1 MELESYSFVLLR
13 RGPRAA
19 EYDDAELDRL
29 QAAHLSFLD
38 EMRDAGHLVLAGPFS
53 HQPDESLRGLCV
65 YVTDLE
71 TTRAL
76 AATDPSVR
84 AGRMEAEVMTWWTL
98 AGAVTFH
105 PEVQND

>member
-1 MELESYSFVLLR
+1 MDLESYSFVLLR
-13 RGPRAA
+13 RGPRSE

-29 QAAHLSFLD
+29 QAAHLAFLD

-53 HQPDESLRGLCV
+53 DQPDDSLRGLCV

-76 AATDPSVR
+76 VAGDPSVR
-84 AGRMEAEVMTWWTL
+84 AGRLAAEAMTWWSL
-98 AGAVTFH
+98 PGAVTFH
-105 PEVQND
+105 PEVRRG